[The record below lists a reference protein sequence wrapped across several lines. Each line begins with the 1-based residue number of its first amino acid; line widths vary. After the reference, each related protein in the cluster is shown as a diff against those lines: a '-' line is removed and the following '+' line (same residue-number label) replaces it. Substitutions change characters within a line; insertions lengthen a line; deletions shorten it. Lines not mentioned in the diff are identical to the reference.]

1 MSPIAHIHADR
12 SRDLDAALVVLVVGT
27 HRVSI
32 TPLI

>member
-1 MSPIAHIHADR
+1 MSPIAYIHADR
-12 SRDLDAALVVLVVGT
+12 PRVLDAAVLVLVVDT